1 MKLSQYAK
9 QNNISYQTAWN
20 HWKKGIIN
28 AKQLPSGTIVVV
40 DENNNDK
47 QNICVIYA
55 RVSSSQNKNNLD
67 SQADRLYQYATTKG
81 YQIYKIVK
89 EIGSGINDSRPKL
102 LELLNDNNYSILIV
116 EHKDRLTRFGF
127 KYIETLFKSLGKS
140 IDVINL
146 SNNNKEDIIE
156 DLTSIITSFCARIYG
171 QRRCKRKTE
180 KIIEELKND
189 QEINSQS

>member
-9 QNNISYQTAWN
+9 QNNLSYQTAWN

-28 AKQLPSGTIVVV
+28 AKQLPSGTIVVE
-40 DENNNDK
+40 DDSENNNK
-47 QNICVIYA
+47 NICVIYT
-55 RVSSSQNKNNLD
+55 RVSSSENKLNLD
-67 SQADRLYQYATTKG
+67 SQADRLYQYAIVKG

-89 EIGSGINDSRPKL
+89 EIGSGVNDSRPKL
-102 LELLNDNNYSILIV
+102 IDILQDNNYSVLIV

-127 KYIETLFKSLGKS
+127 NYIETLFKSIGKS
-140 IDVINL
+140 IEVINL
-146 SNNNKEDIIE
+146 SDNNKSDLLE

-171 QRRCKRKTE
+171 QKRYKRKTE

-189 QEINSQS
+189 KEIDN